1 MPCGS
6 GKNSAFPEFEMSLEF
21 FDHNSTTPLN
31 AAAALAWKE
40 AQGESWLNP
49 SSPYR
54 AAAAVR
60 ARLEAARERLA
71 ALLETKAERL
81 IFNSGA
87 TEGNNRVFELWARK
101 LPEAAR
107 VGVSPTE
114 HPSVLEAARHYF
126 QERIYWLPLD
136 ASGAVA
142 VDRIDYRRLAAL
154 SAMAA
159 NNETGV
165 LNPWAQIAA
174 DCRAAG
180 IPFHCDASQW
190 LGKLPASGLGACDY
204 LTACAHK
211 FGGPKGTGF
220 LLLPED
226 STAVGFQKGG
236 PQEGGHRA
244 GTEDVPAIF
253 AMLAA
258 LEAAPT
264 GTAAAR
270 DAFEAG
276 LLATLPHCEVVG
288 KAAARLWNTSA
299 LCLPEFE
306 NVRWIRALEKRGF
319 LVSTG
324 SACASGKVG
333 ASPVLAAMGYSVD
346 VIRRVVRISA
356 GAETKPAA
364 WEGLRVAFVESYA
377 DLRESAG
384 ESPVIAV

>member
-6 GKNSAFPEFEMSLEF
+6 GKSSAFPEFEMSLEF

-40 AQGESWLNP
+40 AQGASWLNP

-60 ARLEAARERLA
+60 ARLAAARERLA
-71 ALLETKAERL
+71 AVLETKPERVV
-81 IFNSGA
+81 FNSGA
-87 TEGNNRVFELWARK
+87 TEGNNRVFELWARQ
-101 LPEAAR
+101 LPAGAR

-126 QERIYWLPLD
+126 KERIDWLPLD
-136 ASGAVA
+136 ANGAVA
-142 VDRIDYRRLAAL
+142 ADRIEYGGLVAL

-165 LNPWAQIAA
+165 LNPWSQIAA

-220 LLLPED
+220 LFLPEGGA
-226 STAVGFQKGG
+226 AVGFQRGG

-244 GTEDVPAIF
+244 GTEDVPSIL

-258 LEAAPT
+258 LEAAPA
-264 GTAAAR
+264 GAAAAR

-276 LLATLPHCEVVG
+276 LLAALPQCEVVG

-364 WEGLRVAFVESYA
+364 WEGLRAAFVESYA

-384 ESPVIAV
+384 ESPVVAV